1 VARLSISPLLMAM
14 ILQYAMK
21 IGEGMGKGSIKDA
34 VIAVPPYFGQTARYA
49 LYDAADIAGLNIL
62 AEAGPRTSHYNACLL
77 QR

>member
-1 VARLSISPLLMAM
+1 M

-62 AEAGPRTSHYNACLL
+62 AEVRPRTYACHAS
-77 QR
+77 RHKNTFSSTPTTK